1 MKKILSNP
9 NHVLCMAAVL
19 LIAILCQSS
28 SAESPALAY
37 IAEDFP
43 EYPFSIIAYVTTLP
57 SLAMII
63 PSLLYPVLRRYFSV
77 RPLFLVGSLLLIVF
91 GVAPAYA
98 DSFTMVCVFRFI
110 YGIGMGI
117 MWPLAQSTIVELYSG
132 TRQDT
137 LLGFNSVIT
146 AIGGVVWG
154 NVGGILA
161 LQGWRVAFYTYYIP
175 IVVLVFSF
183 IFLPLTK
190 PLGKKAPS
198 TSEADPLEASEPAP
212 GWVLPAVLLLIAYF
226 VFNFCTMT
234 YFTNLAA
241 KVIGE
246 GIGDSANS
254 GFAQSMYTLGALII
268 GVTFGIV
275 MRNKGVN
282 RYAMP
287 IAWTINIIGYFLV
300 AASTSFVTLCL
311 SSIVQGFGNGMLVP
325 AFLGLL
331 DRIGGKKKAALLVG
345 LSCALSGLAQ
355 FVGPTIT
362 NMIVEAMGL
371 ASGSP
376 CMFLAATM
384 SAVAALLCW
393 VFYIPMERS
402 RRKAA
407 SAASDASAE

>member
-28 SAESPALAY
+28 SAEAPALAY

-43 EYPFSIIAYVTTLP
+43 EYPFSIISYVSTLP

-77 RPLFLVGSLLLIVF
+77 RPLFLVGSLLLIIF

-98 DSFTMVCVFRFI
+98 DSFTTVCVFRFI
-110 YGIGMGI
+110 FGIGMGI

-146 AIGGVVWG
+146 ACGGVVWG

-161 LQGWRVAFYTYYIP
+161 LQGWRVAFFTYYIP

-190 PLGKKAPS
+190 PLGKKAADS
-198 TSEADPLEASEPAP
+198 AEADPIETSEPIP
-212 GWVLPAVLLLIAYF
+212 GWVLPAVFLLIAYF
-226 VFNFCTMT
+226 VFNFCSMT

-241 KVIGE
+241 KVVGE

-254 GFAQSMYTLGALII
+254 GFAQSMFTVGSLII
-268 GVTFGIV
+268 GLAFGIV
-275 MRNKGVN
+275 MRNKSIN

-287 IAWTINIIGYFLV
+287 IAWTITVVGFFLV
-300 AASTSFVTLCL
+300 AAANSFVTLCL
-311 SSIVQGFGNGMLVP
+311 SSIVQGFGTGMFVP
-325 AFLGLL
+325 ACLNLIN
-331 DRIGGKKKAALLVG
+331 RIGGKKKAALLVG
-345 LSCALSGLAQ
+345 FSCALSGLSQ

-362 NMIVEAMGL
+362 NMIVESMGL

-376 CMFLAATM
+376 CMFLAAAIDCAA
-384 SAVAALLCW
+384 AVLCW
-393 VFYIPMERS
+393 IIFVPMEKN
-402 RRKAA
+402 RRKAL
-407 SAASDASAE
+407 AAAEQAAA